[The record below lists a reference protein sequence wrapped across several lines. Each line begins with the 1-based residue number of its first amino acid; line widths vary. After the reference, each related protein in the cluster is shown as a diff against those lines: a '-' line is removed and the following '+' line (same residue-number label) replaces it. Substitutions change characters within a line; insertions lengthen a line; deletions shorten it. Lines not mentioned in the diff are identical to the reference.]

1 MEFRLMLFIAVLL
14 LLSAALLLG
23 NAAFAGRE
31 REKYTTQNFP
41 IHSPALFSLYGI
53 VPLLVLAGLMAI
65 LLVTGRAVQVPYWGI
80 PLMSLFL
87 VVPYAVLALQPVS
100 GANGAKVQGNTI
112 TVRTYL
118 SRHTYTFDQIRACT
132 LEGEKVSLFASGRD
146 RAIFTFDR
154 NDEGYALLMKRLS
167 DAGIPITAKAVL

>member
-14 LLSAALLLG
+14 LLSAALILG

-31 REKYTTQNFP
+31 REKCTIQNFP
-41 IHSPALFSLYGI
+41 VHSPALFCLYGI

-65 LLVTGRAVQVPYWGI
+65 LLLSGRAVQVPGWGI
-80 PLMSLFL
+80 PLMSLLL
-87 VVPYAVLALQPVS
+87 VVPYAVVALQPVS
-100 GANGAKVQGNTI
+100 GANGAKVEENTI
-112 TVRTYL
+112 TVRTYY
-118 SRHTYTFDQIRACT
+118 SKHTYTFDQIRACT
-132 LEGEKVSLFASGRD
+132 LEGEKVSLYVIGRD

-167 DAGIPITAKAVL
+167 DAGIPVTTKAVL